1 MKKVGKING
10 YLRYFLFFNF
20 FFSFTQHL
28 LLNALVLF
36 NDEFKHYCCVLLH
49 SHQFSV

>member
-1 MKKVGKING
+1 MKKVGKFNG

-20 FFSFTQHL
+20 FFSFTQNL

>member
-20 FFSFTQHL
+20 FFLIYPTFTFEWL
-28 LLNALVLF
+28 
-36 NDEFKHYCCVLLH
+36 
-49 SHQFSV
+49 SVI